1 MRNIW
6 YFQNDP
12 DLLDEINLD
21 DNSLPNPGTIAGENF
36 RRLMDL
42 CFSQA
47 DVFSLTKVHGPYRT
61 DVRLERALQK
71 FQIKHLSVDHWFCY
85 APSGCLHEV
94 ILYHASRKAKETLL
108 RYADNLFLE
117 TGGDQNGC
125 SLEDLCFFRDQ
136 ELFFGTLSHEF
147 MCYAHVLSPEFGAQ
161 LKTLGAWEEEEP
173 QNSLASLNLDD
184 FAHRREVEI
193 RGLVELPMWTTAGE
207 FCEQF
212 FELID
217 ANRWSFHGDLR
228 ELVDGRPAQP
238 DEMRDTVAGK
248 ENN

>member
-6 YFQNDP
+6 YLQNDP
-12 DLLDEINLD
+12 DLSDEINLD
-21 DNSLPNPGTIAGENF
+21 DNSLPNPGTIAGEDF
-36 RRLMDL
+36 FRLMDL
-42 CFSQA
+42 CFAQA

-61 DVRLERALQK
+61 DARLERALQK
-71 FQIKHLSVDHWFCY
+71 FQFKHLSVDHWFCY
-85 APSGCLHEV
+85 APSGYLHKV
-94 ILYHASRKAKETLL
+94 TLYHASRKAKETLL
-108 RYADNLFLE
+108 RYADNLFLK
-117 TGGDQNGC
+117 TGDNQSLC

-161 LKTLGAWEEEEP
+161 LKTLGTWEEEET

-193 RGLVELPMWTTAGE
+193 RGRVELPMWTTAGE
-207 FCEQF
+207 FYEQF

-238 DEMRDTVAGK
+238 DEMQDTAAGK

>member
-1 MRNIW
+1 M
-6 YFQNDP
+6 P
-12 DLLDEINLD
+12 
-21 DNSLPNPGTIAGENF
+21 
-36 RRLMDL
+36 
-42 CFSQA
+42 
-47 DVFSLTKVHGPYRT
+47 
-61 DVRLERALQK
+61 RALQK

-85 APSGCLHEV
+85 APSGYLHEV
-94 ILYHASRKAKETLL
+94 TLYHASRKAKETLL
-108 RYADNLFLE
+108 RYADNLFLK
-117 TGGDQNGC
+117 TGDDQNGC

-193 RGLVELPMWTTAGE
+193 RGRVELPTWTTAGE
-207 FCEQF
+207 FYEQF

-238 DEMRDTVAGK
+238 DEMRDTAAGK

>member
-6 YFQNDP
+6 YLQNDP
-12 DLLDEINLD
+12 DLSDEINLD
-21 DNSLPNPGTIAGENF
+21 DNNLPQPGTIAGEDF
-36 RRLMDL
+36 YRLMDL
-42 CFSQA
+42 CFAQA

-61 DVRLERALQK
+61 DARLERALQK
-71 FQIKHLSVDHWFCY
+71 FQFKHLSVDHWFCY
-85 APSGCLHEV
+85 APSGYLHKV
-94 ILYHASRKAKETLL
+94 TLYHASRKAKETLL
-108 RYADNLFLE
+108 RYADNLFLK
-117 TGGDQNGC
+117 TGDNQSLC

-161 LKTLGAWEEEEP
+161 LKTLGTWEEEET

-184 FAHRREVEI
+184 FAHRREVAI

-207 FCEQF
+207 FYEQF

-238 DEMRDTVAGK
+238 DEMRDTAAGK

>member
-6 YFQNDP
+6 YLQNDP
-12 DLLDEINLD
+12 DLSDEINLD
-21 DNSLPNPGTIAGENF
+21 DNNLPQPGTIAGEDF
-36 RRLMDL
+36 CRLMDL
-42 CFSQA
+42 CFAQA

-61 DVRLERALQK
+61 DARLERALQK
-71 FQIKHLSVDHWFCY
+71 FQFKHLSVDHWFCY
-85 APSGCLHEV
+85 APSGYLHKV
-94 ILYHASRKAKETLL
+94 TLYHASRKAKETLL
-108 RYADNLFLE
+108 RYADNLFLK
-117 TGGDQNGC
+117 TGDNQSLC

-161 LKTLGAWEEEEP
+161 LKTLGTWEEEET

-193 RGLVELPMWTTAGE
+193 RGRVELPMWTTAGE

-217 ANRWSFHGDLR
+217 ANRWSFRGDLM

-238 DEMRDTVAGK
+238 DEMRDTAAGK

>member
-1 MRNIW
+1 MDCTAPTSGWNGPCRN
-6 YFQNDP
+6 
-12 DLLDEINLD
+12 
-21 DNSLPNPGTIAGENF
+21 SRSST
-36 RRLMDL
+36 
-42 CFSQA
+42 
-47 DVFSLTKVHGPYRT
+47 
-61 DVRLERALQK
+61 
-71 FQIKHLSVDHWFCY
+71 
-85 APSGCLHEV
+85 CL
-94 ILYHASRKAKETLL
+94 RKAKETLL

-117 TGGDQNGC
+117 TGDDQNGC

-193 RGLVELPMWTTAGE
+193 RGRVELPMWTSAGE

-212 FELID
+212 FALMD
-217 ANRWSFHGDLR
+217 ANRCSFRGDLR
-228 ELVDGRPAQP
+228 ELLDGRPVQP
-238 DEMRDTVAGK
+238 DEMRDTAAGK

>member
-6 YFQNDP
+6 YLQNDP
-12 DLLDEINLD
+12 DLSDEINLD
-21 DNSLPNPGTIAGENF
+21 DNNLPQPGTIAGEDF
-36 RRLMDL
+36 YRLMDL
-42 CFSQA
+42 CFAQA

-61 DVRLERALQK
+61 DARLERALQK
-71 FQIKHLSVDHWFCY
+71 FQFKHLSVDHWFCY
-85 APSGCLHEV
+85 APSGYLHKV
-94 ILYHASRKAKETLL
+94 TLYHASRKAKETLL
-108 RYADNLFLE
+108 RYADNLFLK
-117 TGGDQNGC
+117 TGDNQSLC

-161 LKTLGAWEEEEP
+161 LKTLGTWEEEET

-193 RGLVELPMWTTAGE
+193 RGRVELPMWTSAGE

-217 ANRWSFHGDLR
+217 ANRWSFRGDLR

-238 DEMRDTVAGK
+238 DEMRDTAAGK

>member
-6 YFQNDP
+6 YLQNDP
-12 DLLDEINLD
+12 DLSDEINLD
-21 DNSLPNPGTIAGENF
+21 DNNLPQPGTIAGEDF

-108 RYADNLFLE
+108 RYADNLFLK
-117 TGGDQNGC
+117 TGDDQNGC

-193 RGLVELPMWTTAGE
+193 RGRVELPMWTTAGE
-207 FCEQF
+207 FYEQF

-217 ANRWSFHGDLR
+217 ANRWSFRGELR
-228 ELVDGRPAQP
+228 ELLDGRPVQP
-238 DEMRDTVAGK
+238 NEARDAAA
-248 ENN
+248 ENGDN

>member
-1 MRNIW
+1 MRKIW

-12 DLLDEINLD
+12 DLPDEINLD
-21 DNSLPNPGTIAGENF
+21 DNSLPNPGTIVEEDF

-47 DVFSLTKVHGPYRT
+47 DVFSLTKIHGPYRT

-71 FQIKHLSVDHWFCY
+71 FQIKHLSVDHWF
-85 APSGCLHEV
+85 
-94 ILYHASRKAKETLL
+94 SRNAKETLL
-108 RYADNLFLE
+108 RYADNLFLK
-117 TGGDQNGC
+117 TGDDQNGC

-193 RGLVELPMWTTAGE
+193 RGRVELPTWTTAGE
-207 FCEQF
+207 FYEQF

-217 ANRWSFHGDLR
+217 ANRWSFCGELR
-228 ELVDGRPAQP
+228 ELLDGRPVQP
-238 DEMRDTVAGK
+238 DEMQDTAAGK